1 MSRPA
6 VFLDR
11 DGVLVEEIFYPETG
25 EKEAPLRPEDVKLI
39 PGAAIAARRLAAAG
53 YALIVVSNQAAFAK
67 GKTTLR
73 SLWLAHE
80 RFVALLGADGVALD
94 GTYYAYG
101 HPQGVMPH
109 FSGPSLD
116 RKPGP
121 YHLFI
126 AAAQHDLDL
135 GRSWMIGD
143 RQTDIDCALAAGVRP
158 ILIALF
164 DAGDKHRRR
173 IGRPTL
179 AGRRQSFLTM
189 NAEAKAHHRYFA
201 EMMRTSF
208 QSAAA
213 LTLPC
218 SR

>member
-6 VFLDR
+6 VFFDR

-25 EKEAPLRPEDVKLI
+25 EKEAPLRPEDVRLVS
-39 PGAAIAARRLAAAG
+39 GAAVAARRLAAAG

-80 RFVALLGADGVALD
+80 RFVALIGAEGTALD
-94 GTYYAYG
+94 GTFYAYG
-101 HPQGVMPH
+101 HPDGVVPH

-121 YHLFI
+121 YHLFV
-126 AAAQHDLDL
+126 AAAQLDLDL

-143 RQTDIDCALAAGVRP
+143 RQSDIDCALAAGVRP
-158 ILIALF
+158 ILIASSEVR
-164 DAGDKHRRR
+164 DNQHPMASRAANVR
-173 IGRPTL
+173 
-179 AGRRQSFLTM
+179 
-189 NAEAKAHHRYFA
+189 E
-201 EMMRTSF
+201 
-208 QSAAA
+208 AAA
-213 LTLPC
+213 IILERKL
-218 SR
+218 